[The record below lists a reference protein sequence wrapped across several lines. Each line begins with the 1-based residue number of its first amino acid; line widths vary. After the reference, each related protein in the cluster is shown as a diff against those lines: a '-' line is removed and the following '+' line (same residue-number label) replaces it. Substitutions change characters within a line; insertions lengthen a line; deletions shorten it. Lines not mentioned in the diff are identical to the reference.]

1 MNFTNIILKYSSTYK
16 ALYFEWYGERARVK
30 YNKKS
35 NCKAFWVYANAHQ
48 SHSCTFLT
56 PLVLVTWLFQEAE
69 SQSFVSRYAMLTV
82 YRKSFK
88 PLSIPQELLKNYLN
102 SGSLSS
108 SFMYLVM
115 SNIFAVST
123 NNSISSN
130 ICQYGRK
137 ALIKRYYFWVTV
149 RPIDA

>member
-1 MNFTNIILKYSSTYK
+1 MNFTNIILKYSSTCK
-16 ALYFEWYGERARVK
+16 ALYFEWYRERARVK

-48 SHSCTFLT
+48 NHSCTFLT

-69 SQSFVSRYAMLTV
+69 SQSFVSRYAMFTV

-88 PLSIPQELLKNYLN
+88 PLSIPQELLKKIFQHWI
-102 SGSLSS
+102 
-108 SFMYLVM
+108 SFL
-115 SNIFAVST
+115 IFHVPCHVEY
-123 NNSISSN
+123 I
-130 ICQYGRK
+130 
-137 ALIKRYYFWVTV
+137 WVTV